1 MENSH
6 KDYNTGSEEMQVP
19 FRIDPEFEN
28 KIPPI
33 SEDEFKQ
40 LRENILAAGEVYEP
54 LVVWD
59 GVLVDGHNR
68 WKVIRE
74 NPEVKWRTRNMDFA
88 DKWAAFEWM
97 YKNQLGRRNLTDEQ
111 RTYMI
116 GKMYEARKKT
126 VGGQSGND
134 NAVKRSAQNGPI
146 VSTADKKKHGVSGE
160 LAIELNIGRNTVRR
174 AEKFTKGVDALREV
188 NPEAADKVL
197 NGKAS
202 ITKAEVREIG
212 RMEPDEVQ
220 ETVKTILNPPS
231 NEEKREQRKVGAKIS
246 RVSTET
252 EEDRERMAR
261 IEAIV
266 KDMYDPT
273 TAPEFTIDLLV
284 EDIELNGQIYVELL
298 DSTLKDRSN
307 LVTDENKPLIVA
319 AIDKVVDNILK
330 VRDSI

>member
-6 KDYNTGSEEMQVP
+6 KDYNTGSVEMQVP

-40 LRENILAAGEVYEP
+40 LRENILTAGEVYEP

-59 GVLVDGHNR
+59 GTLVDGHNR
-68 WKVIRE
+68 WKVIQE
-74 NPEVKWRTRNMDFA
+74 NPEVKWRTREMDFP

-116 GKMYEARKKT
+116 GKMYEARKNT
-126 VGGQSGND
+126 HGGDRKS
-134 NAVKRSAQNGPI
+134 SAQNGPLK
-146 VSTADKKKHGVSGE
+146 SSGHKDEEIANE
-160 LAIELNIGRNTVRR
+160 LGIGHNTVRR
-174 AEKFTKGVDALREV
+174 AEKFSKGVDTLRNV
-188 NPEAADKVL
+188 SPEAADKVL
-197 NGKAS
+197 NGKAG
-202 ITKAEVREIG
+202 ITKAEVQEIV
-212 RMEPDEVQ
+212 RMEPNEVQ

-231 NEEKREQRKVGAKIS
+231 NEEKRKQRKVGAKIS
-246 RVSTET
+246 RVSTDT

-266 KDMYDPT
+266 KDMYDPSS
-273 TAPEFTIDLLV
+273 APEFTIDLLV

>member
-6 KDYNTGSEEMQVP
+6 KYYNTGSAETQEIFQ
-19 FRIDPEFEN
+19 IDPEFEN

-68 WKVIRE
+68 WKVIQE
-74 NPEVKWRTRNMDFA
+74 HPEVKWRTRKMDFV

-126 VGGQSGND
+126 SGGTGANQYTTTKMQDAQSGQ
-134 NAVKRSAQNGPI
+134 AAKVA
-146 VSTADKKKHGVSGE
+146 TTDKNKHGVSGE

-188 NPEAADKVL
+188 SPEAADKVL
-197 NGKAS
+197 NGKTSATKS
-202 ITKAEVREIG
+202 DVSELGKAEPAILEAFAKAIEENKKPVRPK
-212 RMEPDEVQ
+212 RPP
-220 ETVKTILNPPS
+220 KTE
-231 NEEKREQRKVGAKIS
+231 EEKRNLAE
-246 RVSTET
+246 
-252 EEDRERMAR
+252 
-261 IEAIV
+261 IEAIMR
-266 KDMYDPT
+266 DMRDPT
-273 TAPEFTIDLLV
+273 TTPAFTIDFLI
-284 EDIELNGQIYVELL
+284 EDIELNGQTYVELL
-298 DSTLKDRSN
+298 ANTIADRKN
-307 LVTDENKPLIVA
+307 LATDENKPLIVA
-319 AIDKVVDNILK
+319 AINKVVEGILK

>member
-6 KDYNTGSEEMQVP
+6 EQYSTVSCNTQVN

-40 LRENILAAGEVYEP
+40 LRENILTAGEVYEP

-74 NPEVKWRTRNMDFA
+74 NPEVKWRTRNMQFA

-126 VGGQSGND
+126 SGGTGANQHTATKAQD
-134 NAVKRSAQNGPI
+134 AQNGQAAK
-146 VSTADKKKHGVSGE
+146 VATTDKSKHGVSGE

-188 NPEAADKVL
+188 SPEAADKVL
-197 NGKAS
+197 DGKAG
-202 ITKAEVREIG
+202 TTRTEVADLAKS
-212 RMEPDEVQ
+212 EPDIIEAFAQAVN
-220 ETVKTILNPPS
+220 EGKKPERKPRKPKTV
-231 NEEKREQRKVGAKIS
+231 EEKRDLAE
-246 RVSTET
+246 
-252 EEDRERMAR
+252 

-266 KDMYDPT
+266 RDMRDPT
-273 TAPEFTIDLLV
+273 TTPKFTLDFLI
-284 EDIELNGQIYVELL
+284 EDIELNGQTYVELL
-298 DSTLKDRSN
+298 DNTLKDREQ
-307 LVTDENKPLIVA
+307 LVTNENKPRIAA
-319 AIDKVVDNILK
+319 AITKVVENILK
-330 VRDSI
+330 VRDSM

>member
-6 KDYNTGSEEMQVP
+6 EDYTTIRKGTQEVD
-19 FRIDPEFEN
+19 FKIDPEFEN

-33 SEDEFKQ
+33 GADEFRQ
-40 LRENILAAGEVYEP
+40 LEENILTAREIYEP
-54 LVVWD
+54 LVVWNET
-59 GVLVDGHNR
+59 LVDGHNR
-68 WKVIRE
+68 WKVLQRHSDVTI
-74 NPEVKWRTRNMDFA
+74 KWRVRHMDFP

-97 YKNQLGRRNLTDEQ
+97 CKNQLGRRNLTDEQ

-188 NPEAADKVL
+188 SPEAADKVL
-197 NGKAS
+197 EGKS
-202 ITKAEVREIG
+202 KITKIEVADLAKS
-212 RMEPDEVQ
+212 EPDIIEAFAQVVN
-220 ETVKTILNPPS
+220 EGKRPERKPRKPKTE
-231 NEEKREQRKVGAKIS
+231 EEKRDMAK
-246 RVSTET
+246 
-252 EEDRERMAR
+252 
-261 IEAIV
+261 IEAIMA
-266 KDMYDPT
+266 DMRDPT
-273 TAPEFTIDLLV
+273 TTPEFTIDYLI
-284 EDIELNGQIYVELL
+284 EDIEINGQTYVELL
-298 DSTLKDRSN
+298 ANTLKDRSN
-307 LVTDENKPLIVA
+307 LVTDKNKPRIAA
-319 AIDKVVDNILK
+319 AIDKVVENIKK

>member
-6 KDYNTGSEEMQVP
+6 KDYTTISRNMQEP

-33 SEDEFKQ
+33 GEDEFKQ

-68 WKVIRE
+68 WKVIQE
-74 NPEVKWRTRNMDFA
+74 NPALTWRTRTMEFA

-116 GKMYEARKKT
+116 GKMYEARKKSN
-126 VGGQSGND
+126 GGNRGNQY
-134 NAVKRSAQNGPI
+134 AK
-146 VSTADKKKHGVSGE
+146 TADSQNANLANARTPRTDEIIGKELGVNHS
-160 LAIELNIGRNTVRR
+160 TVIRS
-174 AEKFTKGVDALREV
+174 EKFSKGIDTLRKV
-188 NPEAADKVL
+188 SPEAADKVL
-197 NGKAS
+197 SGKAGT
-202 ITKAEVREIG
+202 TKTEVADLAKQ
-212 RMEPDEVQ
+212 EPDIIEAFAQAVNSGKKP
-220 ETVKTILNPPS
+220 ERKPRKPKTE
-231 NEEKREQRKVGAKIS
+231 EEKRDLAE
-246 RVSTET
+246 
-252 EEDRERMAR
+252 

-266 KDMYDPT
+266 ADMRNPT
-273 TAPEFTIDLLV
+273 TTPEFTIDFLI
-284 EDIELNGQIYVELL
+284 EDIELNGQTYVEQLAN
-298 DSTLKDRSN
+298 TMTDRQA
-307 LVTDENKPLIVA
+307 LVTDENKPRIVA
-319 AIDKVVDNILK
+319 AINKVVENILK

>member
-6 KDYNTGSEEMQVP
+6 KDYTTMSRDMQAP
-19 FRIDPEFEN
+19 FRIEPEFEN

-33 SEDEFKQ
+33 GEDEFRQ

-54 LVVWD
+54 LTVWD
-59 GVLVDGHNR
+59 GILIDGHNR
-68 WKVIRE
+68 WKVIQE
-74 NPEVKWRTRNMDFA
+74 HPEVKWRVRNMDFA

-116 GKMYEARKKT
+116 GKMYEARKKSI
-126 VGGQSGND
+126 GGTGANQHT
-134 NAVKRSAQNGPI
+134 AIKEQFTQNGKAANPKQG
-146 VSTADKKKHGVSGE
+146 TAGKIAREMGMG
-160 LAIELNIGRNTVRR
+160 NNTVIR
-174 AEKFTKGVDALREV
+174 AEKFSKGIDTLREV
-188 NPEAADKVL
+188 SPEAADKVL
-197 NGKAS
+197 NGKAG
-202 ITKAEVREIG
+202 ITKAEVQSIG

-220 ETVKTILNPPS
+220 ETAETILNPPS
-231 NEEKREQRKVGAKIS
+231 NEEKRKQRKVGAKIS

-284 EDIELNGQIYVELL
+284 EDIELNGQTYVELL
-298 DSTLKDRSN
+298 DNTLKDRSN
-307 LVTDENKPLIVA
+307 LVTDENKPRIVA
-319 AIDKVVDNILK
+319 AINEVVENILK

>member
-6 KDYNTGSEEMQVP
+6 KDYNTGSVEMQVP

-40 LRENILAAGEVYEP
+40 LRENILTAGEVYEP

-68 WKVIRE
+68 WKVIQE
-74 NPEVKWRTRNMDFA
+74 NPEVKWRTREMDFP

-116 GKMYEARKKT
+116 GKMYEARKKSN
-126 VGGQSGND
+126 GGNRGNQY
-134 NAVKRSAQNGPI
+134 AK
-146 VSTADKKKHGVSGE
+146 TADSQNANLANARTPRTDEIIGKELGVNHS
-160 LAIELNIGRNTVRR
+160 TVIRS
-174 AEKFTKGVDALREV
+174 EKFSKGIDTLRKV
-188 NPEAADKVL
+188 SPEAADKVL
-197 NGKAS
+197 NGKAG
-202 ITKAEVREIG
+202 ITKAEVQEIG

-220 ETVKTILNPPS
+220 ETVKTILNPPT
-231 NEEKREQRKVGAKIS
+231 NEEKRKQRKVGAKIS

-273 TAPEFTIDLLV
+273 SAPEFTIDLLV

-319 AIDKVVDNILK
+319 AINGVVENILK